1 MCERRPEGEVSAAVS
16 AVDGTLDASVSVHR
30 RRAGQRRRTRVLT
43 VGAGVVSMLLL
54 LLLVV
59 MRTGERKGRLGGG
72 RPGKGAAVVR
82 RTCGEDRG
90 LVGRREARRRAVG
103 GVRERRGAW

>member
-1 MCERRPEGEVSAAVS
+1 MCERRPEGGEVAAAVS

-30 RRAGQRRRTRVLT
+30 GRTGQRRRTRVLT

-54 LLLVV
+54 V

-72 RPGKGAAVVR
+72 RPGKGAAVVG